1 MSSITNPSPVAT
13 SSSASREPRAARR
26 GGFARIGL
34 ATVIAAVLANTV
46 VYFIGS
52 ALVGYD
58 QRFLPLANVS
68 GAIVFTLPA
77 AIVAVL
83 LYAALLRFA
92 RKPARTFTIIAAV
105 VFIATANPGL
115 HLHSLS
121 AGRNGRADRRPCP
134 DARHRRVR
142 DRRDADD
149 SHAPAGLIGAREV
162 SRCDHSDEFDRW

>member
-105 VFIATANPGL
+105 VFIATAVPDFTYIPSVPGVTGAQTAVL
-115 HLHSLS
+115 VLMHVIAACVIVGMLTTLT
-121 AGRNGRADRRPCP
+121 RPQ
-134 DARHRRVR
+134 D
-142 DRRDADD
+142 
-149 SHAPAGLIGAREV
+149 
-162 SRCDHSDEFDRW
+162 